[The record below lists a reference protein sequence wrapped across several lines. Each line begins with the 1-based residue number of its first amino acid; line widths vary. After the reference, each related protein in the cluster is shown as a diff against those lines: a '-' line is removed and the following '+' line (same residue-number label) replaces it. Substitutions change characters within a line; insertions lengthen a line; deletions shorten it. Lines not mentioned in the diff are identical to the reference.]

1 MTKEK
6 LAFLRVAKIPV
17 PIGNIGD
24 NKERRRDMLKK
35 LASYIKEYKKDSILT
50 PIFVILEVVMEVII
64 PLLMAKI
71 IDVGI
76 QNGDV
81 HYILEMGALLIV
93 SAILSLTFG
102 MLSGRFAAKASAGY
116 AKNLRKAM
124 FHKIQDYSFENIDKF
139 STSSLV
145 TRMTTDVTNVQMAF
159 QMIIRILVR
168 GPIMMI
174 FALLMVM
181 SISMKLSAVFFVA
194 IPVLGAILFYIA
206 IKAHPNF
213 ERVFKKY
220 DKLNRVVQE
229 NVSAIRVVKAYV
241 RESFEEKKFKEVN
254 DEVYANFKKAEKIV
268 AFNGPVMQFT
278 IYTCILLISWI
289 GTQLIVGGEMQTGQ
303 LSSIITYA
311 WQILASLMMLS
322 FVFVMIIIAQSSAER
337 IIEVIDEEP
346 TIKDKENPV
355 TEVKDGSIKF
365 ENVSFQ
371 YSDEQKDDKF
381 ALENINLDIKAG
393 ETIGII
399 GGTGSS
405 KSTLVQLIP
414 RLYDVTKGSIKVGGV
429 DVKDYEIHALRDAV
443 AMVLQ
448 KNVLFSGTIA
458 ENLRWGDKEADQEEL
473 EEACKLAQADG
484 FIKEF
489 PSKYETVLDQG
500 GTNVSGGQKQRICI
514 ARAMLK
520 KPKIL
525 ILDDSTSAVDTKTDA
540 LIRKAFRE
548 EIPNTTK
555 IIIAQRVSSV
565 EDADK
570 IIVLN
575 EGKIDGIGTSEELLK
590 TNEIYRE
597 VYESQMKGG
606 DEDAESKGQE
616 KENN

>member
-1 MTKEK
+1 
-6 LAFLRVAKIPV
+6 
-17 PIGNIGD
+17 
-24 NKERRRDMLKK
+24 MLKK
-35 LASYIKEYKKDSILT
+35 LAKYVKEYKKATILT
-50 PIFVILEVVMEVII
+50 PVFVVLEVVMEVII
-64 PLLMAKI
+64 PLLMARI

-81 HYILEMGALLIV
+81 HYILEMGVLLIIA
-93 SAILSLTFG
+93 AILSLTFG
-102 MLSGRFAAKASAGY
+102 MLSGRYAAKASAGY

-124 FHKIQDYSFENIDKF
+124 FYKIQDYAFENIDKF
-139 STSSLV
+139 STSSLI

-174 FALLMVM
+174 FALLMVL
-181 SISMKLSAVFFVA
+181 SISTQISIIFFVA
-194 IPVLGAILFYIA
+194 IPVLGVILFFIA
-206 IKAHPNF
+206 TKAHPNF
-213 ERVFKKY
+213 EKVFKKY
-220 DKLNRVVQE
+220 DKLNNVVQE
-229 NVSAIRVVKAYV
+229 NVSAIRVVKSYV
-241 RESFEEKKFKEVN
+241 REDFEEAKFKEIN
-254 DEVYANFKKAEKIV
+254 DDVYKSFKKAEKIV
-268 AFNGPVMQFT
+268 AFNSPAMQTT

-289 GTQLIVGGEMQTGQ
+289 GSQLIVGGTMQTGQ

-322 FVFVMIIIAQSSAER
+322 MVFVMVIMAQSSAER
-337 IIEVIDEEP
+337 ILEVIEEKP
-346 TIKDKENPV
+346 SIQNKENPV
-355 TEVKDGSIKF
+355 TEVKNGAISFK
-365 ENVSFQ
+365 NVSFV
-371 YSDEQKDDKF
+371 YSDEKDVNKF
-381 ALENINLDIKAG
+381 ALRDINLDIKEG

-405 KSTLVQLIP
+405 KSTLVSLIP
-414 RLYDVTKGSIKVGGV
+414 RLYDVSKGSVTVGGV
-429 DVKDYEIHALRDAV
+429 DVRDYDMHALRDAV

-458 ENLRWGDKEADQEEL
+458 ENLRWGKKNADLEEL

-489 PSKYETVLDQG
+489 PSKYDTVLDQG

-514 ARAMLK
+514 ARAILK

-540 LIRKAFRE
+540 FIRKAFRE
-548 EIPNTTK
+548 KIPNTTK
-555 IIIAQRVSSV
+555 IIIAQRISSI

-570 IIVLN
+570 IIVLDQ
-575 EGKIDGIGTSEELLK
+575 GKINGIGTSEELLK
-590 TNEIYRE
+590 TNAIYRE

-606 DEDAESKGQE
+606 SEDGAE
-616 KENN
+616 

>member
-1 MTKEK
+1 M
-6 LAFLRVAKIPV
+6 F
-17 PIGNIGD
+17 
-24 NKERRRDMLKK
+24 KK
-35 LASYIKEYKKDSILT
+35 LAKYVKEYKKSAILT

-64 PLLMAKI
+64 PLLMAQI

-81 HYILEMGALLIV
+81 KYILEIGGLLIV

-116 AKNLRKAM
+116 AKNLRKEM
-124 FHKIQDYSFENIDKF
+124 FHKVQDYSFENIDKF

-174 FALLMVM
+174 FALLMVI
-181 SISMKLSAVFFVA
+181 SISSKLSLVFFVA
-194 IPVLGAILFYIA
+194 IPVLGFILFYIA
-206 IKAHPNF
+206 RKAHPNF
-213 ERVFKKY
+213 EKVFKKY

-241 RESFEEKKFKEVN
+241 REDHEKEKFKEVN
-254 DEVYANFKKAEKIV
+254 GEVYSYFKKAEKII

-278 IYTCILLISWI
+278 IYACILLISWI
-289 GTQLIVGGEMQTGQ
+289 GSQLIVGGAMGTGE

-311 WQILASLMMLS
+311 WQILSSLMMLS
-322 FVFVMIIIAQSSAER
+322 FVFVMIIMAQSSAER
-337 IIEVIDEEP
+337 ILEVIEEEP
-346 TIKDKENPV
+346 TLKNKEKTV
-355 TEVKDGSIKF
+355 KEVKDGSIKF
-365 ENVSFQ
+365 ENVSFR
-371 YSDEQKDDKF
+371 YSDEQDENTY
-381 ALENINLDIKAG
+381 ALENINLDIKPG

-405 KSTLVQLIP
+405 KSSLVQLIP
-414 RLYDVTKGSIKVGGV
+414 RLYDVTKGSVKVGGV
-429 DVKDYEIHALRDAV
+429 DVRDYDIETLREEV

-458 ENLRWGDKEADQEEL
+458 ENLRWGKQDADQEEL
-473 EEACKLAQADG
+473 EEVCKLAQADG

-489 PSKYETVLDQG
+489 PSKYDTVLDQG

-514 ARAMLK
+514 ARAILK
-520 KPKIL
+520 QPKIL

-548 EIPNTTK
+548 KIPNTTK
-555 IIIAQRVSSV
+555 IIIAQRISSI

-590 TNEIYRE
+590 TNNIYKE

-606 DEDAESKGQE
+606 DEDAE
-616 KENN
+616 

>member
-1 MTKEK
+1 
-6 LAFLRVAKIPV
+6 
-17 PIGNIGD
+17 
-24 NKERRRDMLKK
+24 MLKK
-35 LASYIKEYKKDSILT
+35 LASYIKEYKRDSILT
-50 PIFVILEVVMEVII
+50 PIFVVLEVVMEVII
-64 PLLMAKI
+64 PLLMANI

-76 QNGDV
+76 QNGDI
-81 HYILEMGALLIV
+81 HYILKMGVLLII

-102 MLSGRFAAKASAGY
+102 MLSGRFAAKASSGY

-124 FHKIQDYSFENIDKF
+124 FHKVQDYSFENIDKF

-168 GPIMMI
+168 GPIMLI

-181 SISMKLSAVFFVA
+181 SISLKLSAIFFVA

-254 DEVYANFKKAEKIV
+254 DEVYTNFKKAEKIV

-278 IYTCILLISWI
+278 IYTCILLISWF
-289 GTQLIVGGEMQTGQ
+289 GSQLIVGGEMGTGQ

-322 FVFVMIIIAQSSAER
+322 FVFVMIIMAQSSAER

-346 TIKDKENPV
+346 TIKDKKEPIK
-355 TEVKDGSIKF
+355 EVKDGSIKF

-371 YSDEQKDDKF
+371 YSDEQEEDKF
-381 ALENINLDIKAG
+381 ALENINLDIKEG

-429 DVKDYEIHALRDAV
+429 DVRDYEIHSLRDAV
-443 AMVLQ
+443 AIVLQ

-458 ENLRWGDKEADQEEL
+458 ENLRWGKKDADQEEI
-473 EEACKLAQADG
+473 EEVCKLAQADG

-514 ARAMLK
+514 ARAILK

-525 ILDDSTSAVDTKTDA
+525 ILDDSTSAVDTKTDT

-555 IIIAQRVSSV
+555 IIIAQRVSSI

-575 EGKIDGIGTSEELLK
+575 DGKIDGIGTSEELLK
-590 TNEIYRE
+590 TNTIYRE
-597 VYESQMKGG
+597 VYESQTKGG
-606 DEDAESKGQE
+606 DDNAE
-616 KENN
+616 N